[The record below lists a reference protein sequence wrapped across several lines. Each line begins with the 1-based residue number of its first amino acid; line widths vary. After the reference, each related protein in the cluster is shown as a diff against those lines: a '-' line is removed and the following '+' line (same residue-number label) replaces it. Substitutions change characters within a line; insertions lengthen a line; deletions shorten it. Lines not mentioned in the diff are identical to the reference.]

1 MALFGHDI
9 LGCVKTR
16 FVKTVTFVQPFIQ
29 HFLAQSLVW
38 WGDGPMALVLMPT
51 RELAQQ
57 IEKDVKAFNQFVEG
71 FKIAIVVGGTNIYDQ
86 SQN

>member
-1 MALFGHDI
+1 
-9 LGCVKTR
+9 
-16 FVKTVTFVQPFIQ
+16 
-29 HFLAQSLVW
+29 
-38 WGDGPMALVLMPT
+38 MALVLMPT